1 MTTPPER
8 RQRAGQYRRSHIRLS
23 VVLMVVWGLV
33 SFVLPFYARELSFM
47 FLGWPF
53 SFWMAAQG
61 AILVYLAIVI
71 VYAYRMNR
79 LDDQHHQPHHDDA

>member
-1 MTTPPER
+1 MTPTER
-8 RQRAGQYRRSHIRLS
+8 RIRSGQYRRSHIRLS
-23 VVLMVVWGLV
+23 VALMVVWGLV
-33 SFVLPFYARELSFM
+33 SFVLPFYARELSFV

-61 AILVYLAIVI
+61 AILVYLAIVV

-79 LDDQHHQPHHDDA
+79 LDDHHQQPPHDAS